1 MRNLAFILTLLCF
14 YGKSSFSQNP
24 IYYTAEETGTNSAG
38 FNLLNTVGYWHI
50 SGPRSYENNNN
61 LSVYWNDG
69 TFKRYLTILDDG
81 KIGIG
86 TSSPTALLQVD
97 GSTIFKPDVT
107 NNNYL
112 SVISN
117 TSAQTNLLFYSNNTA
132 RWNLYSNNEN
142 FHFRKAGT
150 NSSEVMLLD
159 SQGNVGIGTTNP
171 TAKLH
176 VQNGAIK
183 ATTTGNVAIELNS
196 PDTYSGILFSDIDGN
211 SRIFYRGSTGTFDI
225 GGPGA
230 NAPNKKLHVH
240 GGTSI
245 GTAYTGTSVPTNGL
259 AIEGNVGIGTPNPNK
274 ALEIKGGN
282 DIGLRLFNDQA
293 NFWDINNSLNGKL
306 DFVRGGSD
314 IFMQIDQIGR
324 VGIGTINPAAR
335 LHVRGDFL
343 GEQANDETLLTTIEG
358 LTSTSANYSK
368 FQILNKRINAGT
380 DWSDT
385 QLRLQRV
392 VDNTP
397 MAYIDFGIGGYN
409 SGIAFGTRFNNNQIT
424 RMTINNDG
432 NVGIGTIDF
441 TQNGGAKLLV
451 DGKILCEEV
460 EVIADVV
467 PDYVFEK
474 YYTGSSSIKADYV
487 MPTLEEVEA
496 FTKEHHHLPEIPSA
510 AEIKEEGLELKKM
523 TTLLLQKVE
532 ELTLYTI
539 EQEKRIKT
547 LEAELAKKE

>member
-14 YGKSSFSQNP
+14 YGQSSFSQNP

-38 FNLLNTVGYWHI
+38 FNLLNPVGYWHI

-61 LSVYWNDG
+61 LSVFWNDG
-69 TFKRYLTILDDG
+69 SFKRYLTILDDG
-81 KIGIG
+81 KVGIG

-176 VQNGAIK
+176 VENGAIK
-183 ATTTGNVAIELNS
+183 VITDSNIPLQMYS
-196 PDTYSGILFSDIDGN
+196 PDTYSGILFADIDGN

-259 AIEGNVGIGTPNPNK
+259 AIEGEVGIGTANPNK
-274 ALEIKGGN
+274 ALEIKGGD

-293 NFWDINNSLNGKL
+293 NFWDINNSQYGKL

-314 IFMQIDQIGR
+314 IFMRIDQVGR
-324 VGIGTINPAAR
+324 VGIGTTSPSSKLFLQQSTNDVDGGFTIQDSDGRRIQLFGEGPSGRQVLSTNTLNPLVFDLNGNER
-335 LHVRGDFL
+335 VRFTAN
-343 GEQANDETLLTTIEG
+343 GE
-358 LTSTSANYSK
+358 
-368 FQILNKRINAGT
+368 
-380 DWSDT
+380 
-385 QLRLQRV
+385 
-392 VDNTP
+392 
-397 MAYIDFGIGGYN
+397 
-409 SGIAFGTRFNNNQIT
+409 
-424 RMTINNDG
+424 
-432 NVGIGTIDF
+432 VGIGTSNF
-441 TQNGGAKLLV
+441 SQNSGNSKLIV

-467 PDYVFEK
+467 PDYVFQK
-474 YYTGSSSIKADYV
+474 YYTGASSIKADYT

-496 FTKEHHHLPEIPSA
+496 FTKEYHHLPEVPSA
-510 AEIKEEGLELKKM
+510 KDIKEEGLQLKEM
-523 TTLLLQKVE
+523 MILLLQKVE